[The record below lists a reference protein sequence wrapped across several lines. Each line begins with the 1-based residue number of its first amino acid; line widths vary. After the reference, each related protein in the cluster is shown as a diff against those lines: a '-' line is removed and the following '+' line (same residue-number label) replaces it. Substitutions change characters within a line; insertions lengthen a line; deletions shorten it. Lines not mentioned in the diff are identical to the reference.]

1 MGDRLTEAPGK
12 AKGTARR
19 YLSIIPLRSPTLT
32 ATDPA
37 SLTRDRAVR
46 QAYSADAS
54 GLTMLPDAVA
64 RPTTAAE
71 VVELIHQAA
80 VEGMSVTAA
89 GGQSSM
95 TGGSITD
102 RGMLLSLRGMAKILD
117 IDRRRM
123 TARVEPGILV
133 GDLKRA
139 LALEGLLFAPDPTS
153 EEEAALGGSIACN
166 ASGARSLR
174 YGATRRHVSGL
185 SVVLASGEQLEVSRT
200 RLEKNTVGYAA
211 IHDPIDWFI
220 GSEGTLGIVVAAELS
235 LLPLPERVTGLGF
248 PFPGDA
254 EALAFVV
261 AAREATAAGRIAP
274 RCLEFLD
281 AEALRI
287 VRSQE
292 GGSGHAGGAFIYTEE
307 ESRGDATPDF
317 DAWLALAE
325 AHGALVDDVLVFDD
339 DAKIRTA
346 RLLRHAVPATMLEH
360 GNAFAA
366 EGGRRLATD
375 WAVPYPRL
383 AEAIGIARAAVAEHG
398 VAVPT
403 IYGHAGNG
411 HPHMDFVARNADE
424 VHAVEETIAA
434 ILRPILAM
442 GGTVAA
448 EHGIGKIKQRWMGM
462 QLTAQQRAVM
472 QGIKQ
477 ALDPAGM
484 MAPGNIF

>member
-1 MGDRLTEAPGK
+1 
-12 AKGTARR
+12 
-19 YLSIIPLRSPTLT
+19 
-32 ATDPA
+32 
-37 SLTRDRAVR
+37 
-46 QAYSADAS
+46 
-54 GLTMLPDAVA
+54 MLPDAVA
-64 RPTTAAE
+64 RPRTADEVAE
-71 VVELIHQAA
+71 VIRQAGA
-80 VEGMSVTAA
+80 DGTTVTAA

-102 RGMLLSLRGMAKILD
+102 HGTLLSLRGMARILD
-117 IDRRRM
+117 VDRTRM

-139 LALEGLLFAPDPTS
+139 LAAEGLLFAPDPTS
-153 EEEAALGGSIACN
+153 EDEAALGGAIACN

-174 YGATRRHVSGL
+174 YGATRRHVTGL
-185 SVVLASGEQLEVSRT
+185 SVVLASGEQIELSRT
-200 RLEKNTVGYAA
+200 RLEKNTVGFSA

-220 GSEGTLGIVVAAELS
+220 GSEGTLGVVVAAELS

-248 PFPGDA
+248 PFPGDR

-261 AAREATAAGRIAP
+261 AAREAMALGTIAP

-281 AEALRI
+281 AEALGIIRT
-287 VRSQE
+287 QE
-292 GGSGHAGGAFIYTEE
+292 GGAGHAGGAFIYTEE
-307 ESRGDATPDF
+307 ESRGDAAPDF

-360 GNAFAA
+360 GNAFFA

-383 AEAIGIARAAVAEHG
+383 AEAIGIARRVIAEHG
-398 VAVPT
+398 VTTPT

-411 HPHMDFVARNADE
+411 HPHMDFVARNHDE
-424 VHAVEETIAA
+424 VHQIEEAIAG

-448 EHGIGKIKQRWMGM
+448 EHGIGKIKQRWMAM
-462 QLTAQQRAVM
+462 QLTAEQRAVM
-472 QGIKQ
+472 QGIKR

-484 MAPGNIF
+484 MAPGNVFES

>member
-1 MGDRLTEAPGK
+1 M
-12 AKGTARR
+12 TA
-19 YLSIIPLRSPTLT
+19 
-32 ATDPA
+32 DP
-37 SLTRDRAVR
+37 SCLTRDTAVR

-71 VVELIHQAA
+71 VVEVMRQAA
-80 VEGMSVTAA
+80 ADGTPVTPA

-102 RGMLLSLRGMAKILD
+102 RGTLLSLRGMARILD
-117 IDRRRM
+117 IDPVRR
-123 TARVEPGILV
+123 TARVEPGMLV

-139 LALEGLLFAPDPTS
+139 LAAEGLLFAIDPTS
-153 EEEAALGGSIACN
+153 EEEAALGGAIACN

-174 YGATRRHVSGL
+174 YGATRRHISGL
-185 SVVLASGEQLEVSRT
+185 SVVLPNGEQVELSRT

-220 GSEGTLGIVVAAELS
+220 GSEGTLGVVVAAELS
-235 LLPLPERVTGLGF
+235 LLPLPERVTGIGF
-248 PFPGDA
+248 PFPGDR

-261 AAREATAAGRIAP
+261 AARAAMALGTIAP

-287 VRSQE
+287 IRSE
-292 GGSGHAGGAFIYTEE
+292 DGGQGHAGNAFVYTEE
-307 ESRGDATPDF
+307 ESRGGETPNF
-317 DAWLALAE
+317 DEWLSLAE
-325 AHGALVDDVLVFDD
+325 LHGALVNDVLVFDD

-346 RLLRHAVPATMLEH
+346 RLLRHAVPATMLER
-360 GNAFAA
+360 GTAFAA
-366 EGGRRLATD
+366 QGGRRIATD

-383 AEAIGIARAAVAEHG
+383 AEAIAIARAAVAEHR
-398 VAVPT
+398 VTVPT

-411 HPHMDFVARNADE
+411 HPHMDFVARNHED
-424 VHAVEETIAA
+424 VHAIEETIAA

-448 EHGIGKIKQRWMGM
+448 EHGIGKIKHRWMGM
-462 QLTAQQRAVM
+462 QLTVQQRAVM

-477 ALDPAGM
+477 ALDPQGL

>member
-1 MGDRLTEAPGK
+1 MTV
-12 AKGTARR
+12 
-19 YLSIIPLRSPTLT
+19 
-32 ATDPA
+32 DP
-37 SLTRDRAVR
+37 SCLTRDAAVR

-64 RPTTAAE
+64 RPASAAE
-71 VVELIHQAA
+71 VVEVMRQASA
-80 VEGMSVTAA
+80 DGTPVTPA

-102 RGMLLSLRGMAKILD
+102 RGTLLSLRGMAKILD
-117 IDRRRM
+117 IDPVRR

-139 LALEGLLFAPDPTS
+139 LAAEGLLFAIDPTS
-153 EEEAALGGSIACN
+153 EEEAALGGAIACN

-174 YGATRRHVSGL
+174 YGATRRHIAGL
-185 SVVLASGEQLEVSRT
+185 SVVLPSGEQVEISRT

-220 GSEGTLGIVVAAELS
+220 GSEGTLGVVVAAELS
-235 LLPLPERVTGLGF
+235 LLPLPERVTGIGF
-248 PFPGDA
+248 PFPGDR

-261 AAREATAAGRIAP
+261 AAREAMALGTIAP

-281 AEALRI
+281 VEALRI
-287 VRSQE
+287 IRNE
-292 GGSGHAGGAFIYTEE
+292 DGGQGHAGNAFVYTEE

-317 DAWLALAE
+317 DEWLSLAE
-325 AHGALVDDVLVFDD
+325 LHGALVNDVLVFDD

-346 RLLRHAVPATMLEH
+346 RLLRHAVPATMLER

-366 EGGRRLATD
+366 QGGRRIATD

-398 VAVPT
+398 VTVPT

-411 HPHMDFVARNADE
+411 HPHMDFVARNGE
-424 VHAVEETIAA
+424 QVHAVEETIAA

-448 EHGIGKIKQRWMGM
+448 EHGIGKIKHRWMGM

-477 ALDPAGM
+477 AIDPQGL